1 MVTYGGKEV
10 RDMVAGKQLRKSNTN
25 RLLFGVCGGLGEY
38 FNVDPLV
45 FRVAFI
51 VLAFVQGLGILLYL
65 LLVFLMPRP
74 VAPAADIPAA
84 LKDNL
89 ASVPGEATEAGR
101 RVIRLL
107 RGQAVS
113 PPESGEH
120 TEER

>member
-1 MVTYGGKEV
+1 M
-10 RDMVAGKQLRKSNTN
+10 DAGKQLRKSNTN

-51 VLAFVQGLGILLYL
+51 ALALVQGLGILLYL

-74 VAPAADIPAA
+74 AASSAGLPNA

-89 ASVPGEATEAGR
+89 RSAPAEATEAGR
-101 RVIRLL
+101 RAIRIL
-107 RGQAVS
+107 RGQPVVS
-113 PPESGEH
+113 AEGGEH
-120 TEER
+120 PEGP